1 MYGTDQS
8 ASLTPEGFKHLIST
22 IRKVEKAID
31 GQKEKN
37 ILDIEISVAKKL
49 RAHIK

>member
-1 MYGTDQS
+1 MPD
-8 ASLTPEGFKHLIST
+8 GFKHLINA